1 MLIINVGRIDRT
13 WIRGKMASP
22 DAYLCSPSAFLK
34 KSISFLRQRSLFQ
47 FDEAAR
53 NLGNRDR

>member
-22 DAYLCSPSAFLK
+22 DAYTIGASEPTFTLLVAMTVVTVEASK
-34 KSISFLRQRSLFQ
+34 K
-47 FDEAAR
+47 E
-53 NLGNRDR
+53 GP